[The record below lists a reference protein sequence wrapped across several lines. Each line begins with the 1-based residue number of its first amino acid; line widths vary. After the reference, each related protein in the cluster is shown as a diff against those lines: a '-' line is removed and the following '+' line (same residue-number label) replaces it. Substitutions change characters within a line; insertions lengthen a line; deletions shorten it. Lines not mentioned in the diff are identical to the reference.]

1 MNLSVSSSQNSP
13 SNPIKIP
20 KGEQDN
26 KDNFPVDHM
35 GEYYFSLKDQLK
47 YGPPNVQLDEG
58 TLFFEVR
65 SFKCDLSREAR
76 VEKPL
81 EPND

>member
-1 MNLSVSSSQNSP
+1 MNLSVSSSQKSP

-20 KGEQDN
+20 KGQQDN
-26 KDNFPVDHM
+26 KDNFPVDHVA
-35 GEYYFSLKDQLK
+35 EYYFSLKHQLK

-65 SFKCDLSREAR
+65 SFEGDLSREAH

-81 EPND
+81 VPND